1 MRTPTLRRLAV
12 PALAAV
18 LVLAGCSDDG
28 GDDDADA
35 TTTEAAEEETSTTA
49 ADDPTTTAG
58 DEATSTTE
66 ADDEDDEG
74 DETTTTEDDASP
86 GSDPEAPDEGQEG
99 VGAPD
104 EEAPDVSWDLNAAQ
118 YRGEDGKLVAFR
130 CPPDG
135 EIGSVWGTET
145 YTDDS
150 SVCSAAVHAGII
162 NPVEGGR
169 VVIEIAPGEGSY
181 EGSEA
186 NGVTSQEYGEW
197 AGSFTFPVG

>member
-1 MRTPTLRRLAV
+1 MRTPTVRRLAV
-12 PALAAV
+12 PALAAL

-28 GDDDADA
+28 DDGDAA
-35 TTTEAAEEETSTTA
+35 SSTTEEQAGETSTTA
-49 ADDPTTTAG
+49 DEGATTTAPDDEGDAGGDPTTTEAG
-58 DEATSTTE
+58 E
-66 ADDEDDEG
+66 
-74 DETTTTEDDASP
+74 
-86 GSDPEAPDEGQEG
+86 DPEDTPPDTSDQGQEG
-99 VGAPD
+99 TGAPD
-104 EEAPDVSWDLNAAQ
+104 AEAPDVSWDLNAAQ
-118 YRGEDGKLVAFR
+118 YRGEDGKRIAFL

-169 VVIEIAPGEGSY
+169 VVIEIAPGEESY

-186 NGVTSQEYGEW
+186 NAVTSQDYGSW
-197 AGSFTFPVG
+197 PGSFTFPVG